1 MEILF
6 YDCFAGISGDMNLA
20 AMLDLGVP
28 KDYLESEL
36 RKLGELRFE
45 FRISRQKKNG
55 IEGTLVDVVLTQ
67 EKSVLASDHHHE
79 EHRSWKEIK
88 RMIESSTLSD
98 EIKDLSIRIFERIA
112 VAEAKV
118 HGVSVEN
125 VHFHEV
131 GAVDSI
137 VDIVGAAVCYHYF
150 KPVAVYATPPRL
162 GGGFANTAHGKLPV
176 PAPATAEILK
186 DIPVLTG
193 GFPFE
198 TTTPTG
204 AAILAELVDKFTLET
219 HLTIHKTGYGAGHRQ
234 TEIPNLLRV
243 YLATVP
249 ELEYSPRWWMIECNI
264 DDMNP
269 EMYDYLIERILALG
283 VDDVFLTPIIMKKS
297 RPAITLSVLCSEH
310 ITDAVTSFIL
320 AETTSLGIRKFP
332 VSKAMLQRKTEE
344 ISIPAGKVRIKHAVH
359 NGKILRSKPEF
370 DDCRRLASEKNIP
383 LSEIYRQINEVLY
396 SR

>member
-28 KDYLESEL
+28 KEYLESEL
-36 RKLGELRFE
+36 SKLGELPFK
-45 FRISRQKKNG
+45 FRIIRDKKNG
-55 IEGTLVDVVLTQ
+55 IEGTLVDVLVMQ
-67 EKSVLASDHHHE
+67 EKSAMVSKHDHE
-79 EHRSWKEIK
+79 EHRSWSEIK
-88 RMIESSTLSD
+88 RMIEKSALSD
-98 EIKDLSIRIFERIA
+98 ETKELSIRIFERIA
-112 VAEAKV
+112 VAEARV

-131 GAVDSI
+131 GAIDSI
-137 VDIVGAAVCYHYF
+137 VDIVGAAVCYNYF
-150 KPVAVYATPPRL
+150 KPSAVYATPPRL

-204 AAILAELVDKFTLET
+204 AAILAELVDEFTQET
-219 HLTIHKTGYGAGHRQ
+219 HLIIQKIGYGLGHKQ
-234 TEIPNLLRV
+234 MEIPNLLRV
-243 YLATVP
+243 YLGTMP
-249 ELEYSPRWWMIECNI
+249 DKQHNNRWWMIECNI

-269 EMYDYLIERILALG
+269 EIYDYLFERILGLG
-283 VDDVFLTPIIMKKS
+283 ADDVFLTPIIMKKS
-297 RPAITLSVLCSEH
+297 RPAVTLSVLCSEH
-310 ITDAVTSFIL
+310 LTDAVSSFIL
-320 AETTSLGIRKFP
+320 SETTSLGIRKFP
-332 VSKAMLQRKTEE
+332 VSKEMLGRTTEE
-344 ISIPAGKVRIKHAVH
+344 ISVPAGKVRIKHAVY

-370 DDCRRLASEKNIP
+370 EDCKRLAKEKNIP
-383 LSEIYRQINEVLY
+383 LSEIYRQINEVLFT
-396 SR
+396 R